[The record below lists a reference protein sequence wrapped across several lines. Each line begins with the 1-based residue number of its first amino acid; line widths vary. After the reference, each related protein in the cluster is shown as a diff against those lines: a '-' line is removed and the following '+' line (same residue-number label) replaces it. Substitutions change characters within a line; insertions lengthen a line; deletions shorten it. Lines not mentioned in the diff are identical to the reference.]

1 MYFEKENINTKD
13 NNSELMMEIMC
24 SFAQEESRNLSEN
37 IQWGYQRRFENGE
50 IFTKYKNF
58 MGYMCKD
65 GELVIVPEEAEI
77 VRKIFELYLDGKS
90 LIQIKEYLE
99 SHHIKTDTGKEIWSD
114 VVILK
119 MLKNE
124 KYKGDTM
131 LQKTYTKNY
140 LTGERAVND
149 GQRARY
155 YVANSHQAI
164 VSKEMFDRVQEE
176 LVRRSRIIYNEDGT
190 TEIRKSRY
198 NGKYLLGNLLVCGE
212 CGTAYRRRTE
222 RGKVVWRCATRIE
235 KGKDTCL
242 YSPTIKEEWIQ
253 DILAEM
259 ICEDR
264 VYNEKIIRQEIK
276 TIRVYPEHAEVVKK
290 NGEVISRSWIN

>member
-1 MYFEKENINTKD
+1 M
-13 NNSELMMEIMC
+13 
-24 SFAQEESRNLSEN
+24 SEN
-37 IQWGYQRRFENGE
+37 IQWGYQRRFESGE
-50 IFTKYKNF
+50 VFTKYKNF

-99 SHHIKTDTGKEIWSD
+99 SHHIKTATGKEIWSD

-149 GQRARY
+149 GQRTRY
-155 YVANSHQAI
+155 YIADSHQAI
-164 VSKEMFDRVQEE
+164 VSKEIFDRVQEE
-176 LVRRSRIIYNEDGT
+176 MVRRSRVMYNDDGT
-190 TEIRKSRY
+190 TQIGKSRY

-212 CGTAYRRRTE
+212 CGATYRRRTE
-222 RGKVVWRCATRIE
+222 RGKIVWRCATRIE
-235 KGKDTCL
+235 KGKDVCL
-242 YSPTIKEEWIQ
+242 HSPTIKEKWIQ
-253 DILAEM
+253 DVLSET
-259 ICEDR
+259 ICTNNGYD
-264 VYNEKIIRQEIK
+264 EKVVRKEVE
-276 TIRVYPEHAEVVKK
+276 TIRIFPEHIDIVNK
-290 NGEVISRSWIN
+290 NGEMSFSNLG